1 MGRRVRILKGE
12 WEKTEHGRW
21 NFAQDPL
28 ELGVEIW
35 ASDNEAYEDVLGLV
49 REGYNIRDQTPI
61 ILTYKLPQ
69 WMLFLGG
76 EQSPPQTLL
85 SSGDIEVMMSI
96 REWDGDQIVS
106 VTCDIYHHDGFECC
120 LRVLKELFTEEQ
132 MVTVY
137 RLSLEIAKARNTID
151 PNVPPF
157 EGNEYPFINLSDED
171 MWVDAYIREE
181 NYVDNGEDQLL
192 IPLPLT
198 GNVNQSQMNPHQGG
212 HTSGGFSTEMEPSY
226 NLPNLPPTWG
236 EMEVGQAHWDVLL
249 SQGRG
254 FPVNNYFNL
263 DVNCG
268 DLEID
273 KGHNAVVVL
282 AFLTDRR
289 GFPIN
294 NYFNLDVNRG
304 DLEIDK
310 GHNAVVVLVNEG
322 SFTNS
327 SGGAACVNYVNTVTS
342 CAVTGFLD

>member
-1 MGRRVRILKGE
+1 MPSVDKVFQIQKMGRRVRILKGE

-35 ASDNEAYEDVLGLV
+35 ASDNEAYEDFLGLV

-85 SSGDIEVMMSI
+85 SSGDIESLSFQY
-96 REWDGDQIVS
+96 WKYGFLTDGITEDQHIA
-106 VTCDIYHHDGFECC
+106 TIKDIYHHDGFKCC

-151 PNVPPF
+151 LNVPPF
-157 EGNEYPFINLSDED
+157 EGNEYPVINLSDED

-263 DVNCG
+263 DVN
-268 DLEID
+268 
-273 KGHNAVVVL
+273 
-282 AFLTDRR
+282 
-289 GFPIN
+289 
-294 NYFNLDVNRG
+294 RG

-310 GHNAVVVLVNEG
+310 GHNTVAVLVNEG

-342 CAVTGFLD
+342 CVQ